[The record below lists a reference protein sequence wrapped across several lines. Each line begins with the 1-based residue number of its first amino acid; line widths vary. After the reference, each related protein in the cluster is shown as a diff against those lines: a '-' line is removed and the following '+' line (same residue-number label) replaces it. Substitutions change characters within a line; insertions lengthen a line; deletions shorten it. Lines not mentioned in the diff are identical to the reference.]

1 MVVTTNCNDSFVAG
15 ELCDDMIDGLLLRM
29 TIIDVGFLETVIL
42 SVSVRYFIILAKCL
56 VRNI

>member
-15 ELCDDMIDGLLLRM
+15 ELCDHMIDGLLLLLLRM

-42 SVSVRYFIILAKCL
+42 CVKCL
-56 VRNI
+56 YVTLLYWQNV